1 MLSCDVVKDLYVFS
15 LSCVFKVI
23 ECTFGL
29 CLTEGRDVR
38 LNNQA

>member
-1 MLSCDVVKDLYVFS
+1 MLSCDVKDLYVFR

-29 CLTEGRDVR
+29 CLTEGRDFR
-38 LNNQA
+38 LSNQA